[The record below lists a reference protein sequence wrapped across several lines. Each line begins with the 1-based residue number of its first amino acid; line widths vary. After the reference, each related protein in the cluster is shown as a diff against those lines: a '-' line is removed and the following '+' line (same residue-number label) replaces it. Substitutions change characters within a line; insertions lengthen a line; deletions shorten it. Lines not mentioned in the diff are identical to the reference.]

1 MEAVDWGRPAR
12 IGISG
17 SYGGTNLGD
26 EAILHAMVA
35 QLRTLPVE
43 LTVFT
48 YDAHDTLRRH
58 GVDRAIENRG
68 LTRDEARREVE
79 RLDLFV
85 LGGGGILY
93 ETAVE
98 KYLREVTLAH
108 EAGVPVFVYAVSA
121 GPLERPAAR
130 ALVRDALNPA
140 AVITVRDRQGKQL
153 LEEVGVEQKVRVT
166 ADPALLLDEEPLPE
180 DALQREGL
188 NAHRR
193 LVGFSVR
200 EPGPAAPDLD
210 VGHYHKLVADAADF
224 MVDRYDADIVFVP
237 LEPKSRDLQH
247 SHAVMSQMLSP
258 QRATVLKQELSSPQV
273 LSLMKHFEFA
283 VGMRLH
289 FLIFAARQHVPFVA
303 LPYASKVSG
312 FIEDLEME
320 MPPLEKVDAGRL
332 IAHIDRSWDFR
343 EDVRARIVRALPAL
357 QERARETHRALAGLL
372 AATMA
377 GAGEGTTRAC
387 RP

>member
-1 MEAVDWGRPAR
+1 MQAVTWGRPAR

-26 EAILHAMVA
+26 EAILHAIIA

-48 YDAHDTLRRH
+48 HDVPDTLRRH
-58 GVDRAIENRG
+58 GVDRAIENRS

-79 RLDLFV
+79 KLDLFV

-93 ETAVE
+93 EAAVE
-98 KYLREVTLAH
+98 HYLREVTLAH

-121 GPLERPAAR
+121 GPLERASAR

-153 LEEVGVEQKVRVT
+153 LEEVGVERKVRVT
-166 ADPALLLDEEPLPE
+166 ADPALLLEEEPLPE
-180 DALQREGL
+180 DALRREGL
-188 NAHRR
+188 DAHRR

-210 VGHYHKLVADAADF
+210 VAHYHKLVADAADF

-237 LEPKSRDLQH
+237 LEPRSRDLQH
-247 SHAVMSQMLSP
+247 SHAVVSEMLCA
-258 QRATVLKQELSSPQV
+258 QRATVLKQELSAPQL

-320 MPPLEKVDAGRL
+320 MPPLHKVDAGRL
-332 IAHIDRSWDFR
+332 IAHIDRSWDSR
-343 EDVRARIVRALPAL
+343 EDVRAHILRTLPAL
-357 QERARETHRALAGLL
+357 QERARETHRGLAALL
-372 AATMA
+372 ASIMA
-377 GAGEGTTRAC
+377 RAGERA
-387 RP
+387 RG